1 MMPWLRMLSASSYS
15 EPSSMRVRGWYLP
28 ACICVTFSAEGSVG
42 PPAGA
47 GVSSIFGPS
56 RASRPM
62 PSPLGFF
69 VTMWLIVREKPGALL
84 ADGPIAQQIRQQL
97 PPFGPVAQAGVAVQ
111 VAARADFPH
120 LRAPVG

>member
-28 ACICVTFSAEGSVG
+28 ACICVSFSVVGCTG

-47 GVSSIFGPS
+47 GVSSILGPS

-69 VTMWLIVREKPGALL
+69 VTIMLAPRSLALP
-84 ADGPIAQQIRQQL
+84 APEGPAASGPAEPDPPL
-97 PPFGPVAQAGVAVQ
+97 P
-111 VAARADFPH
+111 
-120 LRAPVG
+120 